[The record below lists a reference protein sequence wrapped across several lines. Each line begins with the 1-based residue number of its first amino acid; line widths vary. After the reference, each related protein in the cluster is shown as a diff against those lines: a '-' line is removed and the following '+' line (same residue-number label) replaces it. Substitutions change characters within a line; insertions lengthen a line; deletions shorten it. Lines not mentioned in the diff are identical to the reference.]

1 MSRPRRAGAAGF
13 TLIELL
19 VSLAIL
25 AILVG
30 IAVPSYRT
38 SMDNTRAG
46 EYANELMAS
55 ALLARGE
62 AIKRNAVVS
71 LCVSSSGTAC
81 GSGGWEQGW
90 LVSCPTTD
98 GSTCDAA
105 GTGVLIITTQ
115 PAAKGGWKITEAA
128 GLSRVD
134 FDPSGTGATA
144 ASFTVCVATPA
155 VGPQQRVVRITATGR
170 PAVSKLTS
178 TVCS

>member
-19 VSLAIL
+19 VTLTIL
-25 AILVG
+25 AILLG
-30 IAVPSYRT
+30 IAIPSYRT
-38 SMDNTRAG
+38 TISNTRAG

-71 LCVSSSGTAC
+71 LCVSSNGTAC

-98 GSTCDAA
+98 GTNCDAA
-105 GTGVLIITTQ
+105 GTGILIIATQ
-115 PAAKGGWKITEAA
+115 AAAKSGWKITEAA
-128 GLSRVD
+128 GLSLVT

-144 ASFTVCVATPA
+144 ASFTVCMATPT
-155 VGPQQRVVRITATGR
+155 VGQQQRTVRITATGR